1 MEQILDLPV
10 AEKQQLNYAGF
21 GIRFVAVFIDGI
33 LLQIVQIALSYML
46 YGNWSFGDEP
56 LEVTLAGLFLGIAYT
71 VGMQSSKTQGT
82 LGKMAVGIK
91 VGDENGNRITALNAL
106 GRYLASFISAIAI
119 GIGYLMVIWDDKKQ
133 GLHDKLAGTYV
144 FYEK

>member
-10 AEKQQLNYAGF
+10 AEKQHLNYAGF

-106 GRYLASFISAIAI
+106 GRYLASFISAITI